1 MRRAGELIEATWPEA
16 LDVAAGAL
24 RQAIDA
30 RGPDAV
36 AVLGGAH
43 GTNEEAYAWA
53 RLAKGVIG
61 TDHVDAQLGDGLP
74 ADVVLG
80 MPRATIADL
89 DTAKAIVLLAP
100 DLKDELPVLYLRVRR
115 AVVDAGVPLVEV
127 SARASGLTPY
137 ATAALRAV
145 PGEPGEPTATVADAL
160 TGTARSDIGQAIV
173 DATAGRDGPVIVVVG
188 RASVAELPDA
198 TVHAASILAAGPDT
212 RFLSALPRGNVHG
225 ALDLGLTP
233 GFLPGRV
240 TLDRGRDHFRSAWGT
255 VPDHPGLDAT
265 GILRAAVAGQV
276 DTLVLVG
283 CDPLAEFPDRE
294 LARAA
299 LEQVDTVVAVSAF
312 LDGGTEHAA
321 VVLPPTVWGEQAGTT
336 TNLEGRVLRLG
347 RRVAPEGSTLDSWR
361 IPVELAARL
370 GVDFDLETVDEI
382 QDEIAALAPAF
393 AGVDADL
400 LRRARDGVVL
410 PLADHAAEITFG
422 PSGPVGRPS
431 WEPIPATPETPGP
444 DAPDV
449 AVTPTPP
456 AVALHR
462 WDGHGDPPA
471 ATLTDAYSLRLV
483 AGHAL
488 YGADAVVAATPHLAA
503 FMDEPTLGISARD
516 RDRLGVADG
525 TLVRVTSA
533 RGSVDLPVR
542 TDPRLVA
549 GTAFIPVNVAGPG
562 APDLIDVATTVTD
575 LRVESIP

>member
-1 MRRAGELIEATWPEA
+1 MI
-16 LDVAAGAL
+16 
-24 RQAIDA
+24 
-30 RGPDAV
+30 
-36 AVLGGAH
+36 
-43 GTNEEAYAWA
+43 
-53 RLAKGVIG
+53 
-61 TDHVDAQLGDGLP
+61 
-74 ADVVLG
+74 VVLG
-80 MPRATIADL
+80 RP
-89 DTAKAIVLLAP
+89 
-100 DLKDELPVLYLRVRR
+100 
-115 AVVDAGVPLVEV
+115 
-127 SARASGLTPY
+127 
-137 ATAALRAV
+137 
-145 PGEPGEPTATVADAL
+145 
-160 TGTARSDIGQAIV
+160 
-173 DATAGRDGPVIVVVG
+173 
-188 RASVAELPDA
+188 SVAELPDA
-198 TVHAASILAAGPDT
+198 TVHAASLLTAGPDT

-240 TLDRGRDHFRSAWGT
+240 TLDRGGDHFRPAWGT

-347 RRVAPEGSTLDSWR
+347 RRVAPEGSTLESWR

-422 PSGPVGRPS
+422 PGGPVGRPS
-431 WEPIPATPETPGP
+431 WEPIPATPEAPRPRSRGDAHPARRRAAPLGRARRPPGRDP
-444 DAPDV
+444 HRRIQSPPRGRPR
-449 AVTPTPP
+449 AV
-456 AVALHR
+456 R
-462 WDGHGDPPA
+462 RRRGGGGH
-471 ATLTDAYSLRLV
+471 
-483 AGHAL
+483 
-488 YGADAVVAATPHLAA
+488 PHLAA

-542 TDPRLVA
+542 TDPHLVA